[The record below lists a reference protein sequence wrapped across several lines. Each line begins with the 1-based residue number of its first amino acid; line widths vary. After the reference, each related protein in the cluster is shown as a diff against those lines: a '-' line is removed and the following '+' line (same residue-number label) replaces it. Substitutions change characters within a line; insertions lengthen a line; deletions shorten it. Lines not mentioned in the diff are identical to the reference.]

1 VFFIKESNAIMRV
14 YGMNFHES
22 VSFTKSMEVGLT
34 AKSYRVWKKQIKKM
48 NILLKKHDRCEMS
61 LPAKIKKVSK

>member
-1 VFFIKESNAIMRV
+1 
-14 YGMNFHES
+14 MNFHES